1 VKALVEA
8 AETPLA
14 ALIFDA
20 TAQDMLAIIS
30 GEVPR
35 GFVEELLGK
44 GLTVYVAD
52 LHAPVREFSR
62 RTGLLDL
69 IGEKTFSQRLT
80 IRCVSSKAETDGTGT
95 RENDQGGKRPT

>member
-1 VKALVEA
+1 VKALIEE
-8 AETPLA
+8 AETPLQ

-20 TAQDMLAIIS
+20 TGQDMLDITSAEMPK
-30 GEVPR
+30 GLAK
-35 GFVEELLGK
+35 ELHGK
-44 GLTVYVAD
+44 ALTVYVAD

-69 IGEKTFSQRLT
+69 ISEKTFSQPLT
-80 IRCVSSKAETDGTGT
+80 IRCVSSKAETNGTGT